1 MSTAHRFL
9 IIVASAGLA
18 LGTASRAYAF
28 AQSGAAQASSEP
40 STIHTYSRNEVQLSR
55 IVVNGQRMVMPL
67 FLQMIKSALHRPWST
82 SRADRNKL
90 VCRFDEVLGSH
101 FRQNLSCM
109 TNAAHYERQ
118 SATQIARMN
127 STMEHVGTGNSG
139 DSPAGGRQ
147 AADQAMYQALE
158 NGQIAGQISNFTAQN
173 QINIGVL
180 KTMLKK
186 LPPAGSSYTLRITDH
201 GKPEVDYVIKD
212 GRLAAVHRYIYKNQ
226 KKQN

>member
-1 MSTAHRFL
+1 MLRTFPVL
-9 IIVASAGLA
+9 IVLASAGMA
-18 LGTASRAYAF
+18 LGTACQAYALT
-28 AQSGAAQASSEP
+28 QSGAAQTSSEP
-40 STIHTYSRNEVQLSR
+40 SVIRSYSRNEVQLSR

-90 VCRFDEVLGSH
+90 VCRFDETLGSH

-127 STMEHVGTGNSG
+127 ATMEHPTGNSG
-139 DSPAGGRQ
+139 DSPAGGRDAANQ
-147 AADQAMYQALE
+147 AIYNAIE
-158 NGQIAGQISNFTAQN
+158 NGEIAGQIANFTAQN
-173 QINIGVL
+173 QINIAVL
-180 KTMLKK
+180 KTMLRK

-201 GKPEVDYVIKD
+201 GKPAVDYVIKD
-212 GRLAAVHRYIYKNQ
+212 GELTAIHRYIYKNQ
-226 KKQN
+226 KKKH